1 MEHTSYTPEEPI
13 AAIATAT
20 IALHTVRGVLIFPF
34 IVDFSCCGLCDVPL
48 LSP

>member
-1 MEHTSYTPEEPI
+1 MMAAIAI

-34 IVDFSCCGLCDVPL
+34 IVDFSCSGLRVVPL
-48 LSP
+48 PSP